1 MTLKIISAEKVE
13 FTGVVEAVTL
23 PGVNGSFTV
32 LDHHA
37 AMISALASGKM
48 LYGAA
53 NGAKE
58 SREIKGGIADINDNV
73 VSVCIY

>member
-13 FTGVVEAVTL
+13 YTGEVECVTM
-23 PGVNGSFTV
+23 PGILGLFTV

-37 AMISALASGKM
+37 SMISALGAGTIE
-48 LYGAA
+48 YGALHG
-53 NGAKE
+53 NKE
-58 SREIKGGIADINDNV
+58 SRSIKGGIADIKDNV

>member
-13 FTGVVEAVTL
+13 YTGEVEAVTM
-23 PGVNGSFTV
+23 PGVQGLFTV

-37 AMISALASGKM
+37 AMISALAAGKL
-48 LYGAA
+48 LYGAV
-53 NGAKE
+53 NGEKE
-58 SREIKGGIADINDNV
+58 SREIKGGIADIYINV

>member
-13 FTGVVEAVTL
+13 YTGEVESVTM
-23 PGVNGSFTV
+23 PGALGSFTV

-37 AMISALASGKM
+37 SMISALASGKIE
-48 LYGAA
+48 YGAKH
-53 NGAKE
+53 GKKE
-58 SREIKGGIADINDNV
+58 SRSIKGGIADIKDNV